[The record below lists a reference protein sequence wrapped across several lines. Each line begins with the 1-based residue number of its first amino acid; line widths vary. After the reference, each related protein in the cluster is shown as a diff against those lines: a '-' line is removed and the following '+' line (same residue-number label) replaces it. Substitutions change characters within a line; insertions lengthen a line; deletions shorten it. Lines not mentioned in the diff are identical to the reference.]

1 MAPNSMAPFTEYAE
15 AAVRREEDGCESYGN
30 GDVASP
36 GTCQVFVDVFV
47 HACVLEKSE
56 N

>member
-1 MAPNSMAPFTEYAE
+1 MAPFTEYAE
-15 AAVRREEDGCESYGN
+15 AAVRREEDACESYGN